1 MTGYI
6 RSHINLTSFQ
16 IVNQESRLLHE
27 KWNELKN
34 FGDEDISSAIWDKKS
49 PNIQARVASSMP
61 FNLLNGLFVSRVNF
75 SFYNLQFNLVD

>member
-6 RSHINLTSFQ
+6 RSHVNLTSFQ

-34 FGDEDISSAIWDKKS
+34 YGDEEVSTAIWDKKS
-49 PNIQARVASSMP
+49 PIIQVRINMMMI
-61 FNLLNGLFVSRVNF
+61 
-75 SFYNLQFNLVD
+75 DKTII